1 MQVRVLPRSLY
12 LLIITKTN
20 EGYKMNERDGLNPN
34 VGGAIVMDGDDF
46 DALIVKMSSPLFEI
60 KSDREVYEVYCLIAY
75 MEDNGAGEE
84 IIRLLME
91 RLTQGIINGVSHIFK
106 DLTEKNSNEKAF
118 LVRDIVRALTHG
130 GVKTVRTVSN

>member
-1 MQVRVLPRSLY
+1 
-12 LLIITKTN
+12 
-20 EGYKMNERDGLNPN
+20 MNERDGLNPN

-118 LVRDIVRALTHG
+118 LVRDIIRALTHG